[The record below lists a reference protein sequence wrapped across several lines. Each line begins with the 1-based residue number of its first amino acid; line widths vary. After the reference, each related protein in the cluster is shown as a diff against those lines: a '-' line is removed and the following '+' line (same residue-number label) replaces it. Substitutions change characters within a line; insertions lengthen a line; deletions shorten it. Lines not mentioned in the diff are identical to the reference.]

1 MLSQSL
7 QATFNKKKSC
17 LMLSQ
22 YSWDNIAQVKTL
34 CNVVKNAPDN
44 KKKILFNV
52 VSVFLGQHCT
62 GKKPM
67 QCCPRGSRQHCIVNI
82 LCNVDLILLGQRST
96 GKRYAMLSQRLQTTS
111 YRKII
116 QAIQAMSEQ
125 HLVTLF
131 TYVCIRSFT
140 SKKYKVI
147 FSWLWKLAGTQA

>member
-1 MLSQSL
+1 MLS
-7 QATFNKKKSC
+7 K
-17 LMLSQ
+17 MLPTIL
-22 YSWDNIAQVKTL
+22 Y
-34 CNVVKNAPDN
+34 

-111 YRKII
+111 YRKIRQFRQCLNNI
-116 QAIQAMSEQ
+116 WSLCLHM
-125 HLVTLF
+125 
-131 TYVCIRSFT
+131 YVSGPSLQKNIKLSFLGYGNWLELRLKQQLGILT
-140 SKKYKVI
+140 SNRLNFLSDSV
-147 FSWLWKLAGTQA
+147 